1 MLNKTKGQ
9 VEADISKAI
18 TLFEKEYLGRGPKKV
33 RSFIIE
39 DMILIRLLGVLTP
52 AEEELSKE
60 IEGAQLIKQIRRRL
74 IESSRKV
81 LENIIESNTNVKVK
95 SLHTDISSHTGERIF
110 VFVLDRNLE
119 KELRN

>member
-74 IESSRKV
+74 IESSREI

-110 VFVLDRNLE
+110 VFTFDRNLE
-119 KELRN
+119 KELIK

>member
-9 VEADISKAI
+9 VEADISKSI

-33 RSFIIE
+33 RSFILE

-52 AEEELSKE
+52 AEEKLSEE
-60 IEGAQLIKQIRRRL
+60 IEGAQLIKQTRRRL

-81 LENIIESNTNVKVK
+81 LEKIIESNTSAKVQ
-95 SLHTDISSHTGERIF
+95 SLHSDISSRTGERIF
-110 VFVLDRNLE
+110 VFTLDRNLE
-119 KELRN
+119 KQLRK

>member
-9 VEADISKAI
+9 VEADISKSI

-33 RSFIIE
+33 RSFILE

-52 AEEELSKE
+52 AEEKLSEE
-60 IEGAQLIKQIRRRL
+60 IEGAQLIKQTRRRL

-81 LENIIESNTNVKVK
+81 LEKIIESNTSAKVQ
-95 SLHTDISSHTGERIF
+95 SLHSDISSRTGERIF
-110 VFVLDRNLE
+110 VFTLDRNLE
-119 KELRN
+119 KELRK

>member
-33 RSFIIE
+33 RTFIIE

-52 AEEELSKE
+52 AEEKLSKE
-60 IEGAQLIKQIRRRL
+60 IEGAQLIKQTRRRL
-74 IESSRKV
+74 IESSRMV
-81 LENIIESNTNVKVK
+81 LEKIIESNTSAKVQ
-95 SLHTDISSHTGERIF
+95 SLHSDISSRTGERIF
-110 VFVLDRNLE
+110 VFTLDRNLE
-119 KELRN
+119 KELRK

>member
-39 DMILIRLLGVLTP
+39 DMILVRLLGVLTP

-110 VFVLDRNLE
+110 VFTLDRNLE
-119 KELRN
+119 KELIK

>member
-52 AEEELSKE
+52 AEEKLSEE
-60 IEGAQLIKQIRRRL
+60 IEGAQLIKQFRRRL

-81 LENIIESNTNVKVK
+81 LEKIIESNTNVKVK
-95 SLHTDISSHTGERIF
+95 SLHTDVSSHTGERIF
-110 VFVLDRNLE
+110 VFTLDRNLE
-119 KELRN
+119 KELIN

>member
-52 AEEELSKE
+52 AEEKLSEE
-60 IEGAQLIKQIRRRL
+60 IEGAQLIKQFRRRL

-81 LENIIESNTNVKVK
+81 LEKIIDSNTNVKVK
-95 SLHTDISSHTGERIF
+95 SLHTDVSSHTGERIF
-110 VFVLDRNLE
+110 VFTLDRNLE
-119 KELRN
+119 KELIK